1 MRIGRRLGRG
11 ARRIAANH
19 ANGIATPP
27 SSPLTRRCVVHSA
40 FAALSSRFMVP
51 CIWCKRVVRIVCFL
65 VSSSFS
71 TIFQFELRLLVLPAC
86 VPQLMSSRL
95 RMVTL
100 IVFEI
105 FVLIALSGHYV
116 LPTIAVRPGPGGRDS
131 HSVVQ
136 PGLGSETGRA
146 LAAEAVTAQ
155 SQPFSASTSSSA
167 MPSLFSLADQQD
179 LPRSMTKCPP
189 EIRVNEWNGRIGN
202 HYFQV
207 SQAVVAALLCHITHV
222 KFPPHIY
229 MQVGGRNYQQ
239 QDGLLDMPEDLTL
252 PAGLRRH
259 EDLNIPISCPMY
271 NNHTWYQHHCR
282 MVPAWHHRQVMKAF
296 LRPYLGKTLANLVQA
311 PRDVGTDRV
320 LTIHLRADDVHR
332 WNKGEYEWGQPPCS
346 MYQKII
352 AEFGYRSMQIVAK
365 TNPVTRRSDAACDG
379 WLVDYGRAHGIGIT
393 RPSDMTLA
401 GEAWRNKVWQVFETA
416 KDGRPVA
423 FVFVCPLGRKKL

>member
-1 MRIGRRLGRG
+1 
-11 ARRIAANH
+11 
-19 ANGIATPP
+19 
-27 SSPLTRRCVVHSA
+27 
-40 FAALSSRFMVP
+40 
-51 CIWCKRVVRIVCFL
+51 
-65 VSSSFS
+65 
-71 TIFQFELRLLVLPAC
+71 
-86 VPQLMSSRL
+86 
-95 RMVTL
+95 
-100 IVFEI
+100 
-105 FVLIALSGHYV
+105 
-116 LPTIAVRPGPGGRDS
+116 
-131 HSVVQ
+131 
-136 PGLGSETGRA
+136 
-146 LAAEAVTAQ
+146 
-155 SQPFSASTSSSA
+155 

-379 WLVDYGRAHGIGIT
+379 WLVDYGRDLSAMIRAQNLVLAFSSLSLSAALLSNELQVMYRRRDAQWYSILHSIINCNVWTGVTMYEYNTSLQQDNQTGSASEWLKTFPPEQITGPFTCQHGSEIKPEI
-393 RPSDMTLA
+393 
-401 GEAWRNKVWQVFETA
+401 
-416 KDGRPVA
+416 
-423 FVFVCPLGRKKL
+423 